1 MRQTCISHF
10 LLTLSLLNPSLKRT
24 GFFYPL
30 GPSGDNNDEY
40 RDNGAHDNADPKE
53 AEEEEEEDDEL
64 QLPSFRKRN
73 ADGSSPP
80 PEPKKK
86 K

>member
-1 MRQTCISHF
+1 MYF
-10 LLTLSLLNPSLKRT
+10 PLLTHTFSTQSFVET
-24 GFFYPL
+24 HWFFYPL
-30 GPSGDNNDEY
+30 GPSGDNSDEY